1 MIALVGTIVFVN
13 LQGRD
18 VRAETFGQQSVLY
31 SVASLD
37 DSQTIE
43 VVQAGDATVFSESA
57 PRYFGDMTLDQRTQF
72 IEDLAE
78 SGIVESDLRPTS
90 SKIRT
95 GIETY
100 VVQEGDSLGKISLRF
115 NLSIST
121 ILTANNLSLKST
133 IRPGDEIKILPEDGI
148 LYSVRSGDTLS
159 RIAEKYKIEA
169 ADINTS
175 NQLDASAP
183 LKIGM
188 QLLLPGATEIA
199 IATAPIKRVPVGI
212 KSIIA
217 PAPTTKSTGSNWV
230 WPTNWHVITQ
240 YYGWRHTGIDIDG
253 DYSTFSIAAHEGV
266 VSFTG
271 WRNGYGLTV
280 EMDHGNG
287 LKTRYAHNSKIYVS
301 KGDVVAAGGRLAQTG
316 TTGNSTG
323 THLHFEVLLNGQFQN
338 PLSYV
343 R

>member
-1 MIALVGTIVFVN
+1 MIVVDDQLFSG
-13 LQGRD
+13 
-18 VRAETFGQQSVLY
+18 AERIKEKNSSSTTEL
-31 SVASLD
+31 AKD
-37 DSQTIE
+37 E
-43 VVQAGDATVFSESA
+43 ANATWHEE
-57 PRYFGDMTLDQRTQF
+57 PLKID
-72 IEDLAE
+72 E
-78 SGIVESDLRPTS
+78 VESNQPKQPQPVTKPEPPT
-90 SKIRT
+90 
-95 GIETY
+95 
-100 VVQEGDSLGKISLRF
+100 LP
-115 NLSIST
+115 T
-121 ILTANNLSLKST
+121 IPKPDDVEAKALFQVKS
-133 IRPGDEIKILPEDGI
+133 GLILDN
-148 LYSVRSGDTLS
+148 
-159 RIAEKYKIEA
+159 IAKKYKIEA